1 MQEKRVLYG
10 YLTEVSDLDKLPI
23 KRKVKKCKI
32 VMKKIVEMIPTPS
45 EDLESIMPPKNYLWT
60 RNNMQNYGEHNTF
73 AKNSWPIYICRYTAN
88 NCVETFQTLATFS
101 KPSC

>member
-1 MQEKRVLYG
+1 
-10 YLTEVSDLDKLPI
+10 
-23 KRKVKKCKI
+23 
-32 VMKKIVEMIPTPS
+32 MKKIVEMIPTPS

-88 NCVETFQTLATFS
+88 NCVETFQTLANVINLSLMANIYARNIKYFS
-101 KPSC
+101 FSASVSFTRY

>member
-32 VMKKIVEMIPTPS
+32 VMKKIVEMIPTP
-45 EDLESIMPPKNYLWT
+45 T
-60 RNNMQNYGEHNTF
+60 NMLL
-73 AKNSWPIYICRYTAN
+73 S
-88 NCVETFQTLATFS
+88 V
-101 KPSC
+101 